1 MAGRWREQALI
12 GAPNLDALKDSQSV
26 GVLVGWKRVSAPPRC
41 EGIADFEARQNEICC
56 KGRRARAAAAAELV
70 LITQTCVC
78 VSVCW
83 SIVCVCPSLHPCQA
97 PEGRLGGAM

>member
-26 GVLVGWKRVSAPPRC
+26 GVLVGWKRVSALPRC
-41 EGIADFEARQNEICC
+41 EGIADFEAQRNEICC
-56 KGRRARAAAAAELV
+56 KSRRAAAELV

-78 VSVCW
+78 VCALVCVGVC
-83 SIVCVCPSLHPCQA
+83 VCVCPSLHPCQG